1 MQTITFLPMLLTL
14 FDGGAAAATGAGE
27 GAGAQGDTQ
36 AVPGN
41 TRRGKT
47 GETILYGKQPSVATE
62 DAATSAPAAGE
73 STKEAQ
79 AKTTSNTLEERRKAY
94 FDLINS
100 EDYKDIHTQE
110 SQRMINRRFSETKS
124 LQQQVDD
131 FSPVK
136 DILMQRYKVE
146 DGDMGKLLKA
156 LENDDKYWSEAAEEQ
171 GLTVDQYKRIQQME
185 RQLKESNLRE
195 QRMLSQQRAEQ
206 QMQKWDAEAQTLKG
220 IYQNFDIHTEAQN
233 PQFMSLLRSGVP
245 MQTAYEVVHMD
256 DIKAGIQRMTASA
269 TEKQVT
275 DNIRAKGQRPA
286 ENGTSSQSAFTV
298 KDDVSKLSKAD
309 RRNIAVRS
317 RRGESISF

>member
-1 MQTITFLPMLLTL
+1 MQTITFLPMLLTM
-14 FDGGAAAATGAGE
+14 FDGGAAAAGAGE
-27 GAGAQGDTQ
+27 GAGAQGETQ
-36 AVPGN
+36 AAPGN
-41 TRRGKT
+41 TRRGKS

-62 DAATSAPAAGE
+62 DAANGTPAAGE

-79 AKTTSNTLEERRKAY
+79 VKTTSNTLEERRKAY

-110 SQRMINRRFSETKS
+110 SQRMINRRFSETKN

-131 FSPVK
+131 FGPVK

-206 QMQKWDAEAQTLKG
+206 QMKKWDAEAQSLKG
-220 IYQNFDIHTEAQN
+220 IYQNFDLQSEAQN

>member
-14 FDGGAAAATGAGE
+14 FDGGAAAAGAGE
-27 GAGAQGDTQ
+27 GAGAQGETQ
-36 AVPGN
+36 AAPGN
-41 TRRGKT
+41 TRRGKS

-79 AKTTSNTLEERRKAY
+79 VKTTSNTLEERRKAY

-110 SQRMINRRFSETKS
+110 SQRMINRRFSETKN

-245 MQTAYEVVHMD
+245 MQTAYEVIHMD

>member
-1 MQTITFLPMLLTL
+1 
-14 FDGGAAAATGAGE
+14 
-27 GAGAQGDTQ
+27 
-36 AVPGN
+36 
-41 TRRGKT
+41 
-47 GETILYGKQPSVATE
+47 
-62 DAATSAPAAGE
+62 
-73 STKEAQ
+73 
-79 AKTTSNTLEERRKAY
+79 
-94 FDLINS
+94 
-100 EDYKDIHTQE
+100 
-110 SQRMINRRFSETKS
+110 
-124 LQQQVDD
+124 
-131 FSPVK
+131 
-136 DILMQRYKVE
+136 
-146 DGDMGKLLKA
+146 
-156 LENDDKYWSEAAEEQ
+156 
-171 GLTVDQYKRIQQME
+171 
-185 RQLKESNLRE
+185 
-195 QRMLSQQRAEQ
+195 MLSQQRAEQ